1 MIEPSKPQR
10 IEHEP
15 LEPKPPE
22 PKPKEVAPTAKQRA
36 AEEALMASMSAES
49 KADIDKDQHSLVA
62 RYAGMISQ
70 QMQQRWQLPPSARRD
85 MVCLVKIRLSISGRV
100 VAVTLASSSGSD
112 AFDQSSLL
120 AVKKAG
126 DFRFIKNLP
135 AAVFDQHFR
144 EFVFRFSAEDLRL

>member
-10 IEHEP
+10 IEPE
-15 LEPKPPE
+15 PPE
-22 PKPKEVAPTAKQRA
+22 PKPKEVAPTAKQLA